1 MAEEYQVLVWYTLD
15 SSAISLDLLL
25 LFYEKK
31 ETIYYFSV
39 LKATIWLVCFIQ
51 SGSVLLTPTQFPV
64 LLLIPSVPS
73 PSHSHC
79 SFSFWELAAAP
90 DLRAFKF
97 FEVPHPLSS
106 KNFWPKWPEAHHVH
120 VNVFAQSSTI
130 LVITHGRLNTWWLMG
145 TLTKYGLSL
154 SPTSFVLHIFRLV
167 FSLCL
172 FAFYIVL
179 CKKSCNFF
187 FGCVVS
193 HQFQT

>member
-1 MAEEYQVLVWYTLD
+1 
-15 SSAISLDLLL
+15 
-25 LFYEKK
+25 
-31 ETIYYFSV
+31 
-39 LKATIWLVCFIQ
+39 
-51 SGSVLLTPTQFPV
+51 
-64 LLLIPSVPS
+64 
-73 PSHSHC
+73 
-79 SFSFWELAAAP
+79 
-90 DLRAFKF
+90 
-97 FEVPHPLSS
+97 
-106 KNFWPKWPEAHHVH
+106 
-120 VNVFAQSSTI
+120 VFAQSSTI